1 MRKCSL
7 RGRVRREGNPL
18 RHKGDKCK
26 LSIGKEKYNLLGAYL
41 SFLISTYFLVITTQ
55 GNGEVEDILPNNAV
69 VPTAGW

>member
-18 RHKGDKCK
+18 KHKGVDKM
-26 LSIGKEKYNLLGAYL
+26 LIGKEKYNLLGAYL

-55 GNGEVEDILPNNAV
+55 GKRGVEDFLPNNAL
-69 VPTAGW
+69 VPAEGW